1 MNPFLFKFKNL
12 YTLKIPNRR
21 ISFDSSIDML
31 IVNSGNENKLLINDD
46 TLSLGTKK
54 ESNERGG
61 GEDQKADL
69 L

>member
-1 MNPFLFKFKNL
+1 MNPFLFKFKNS

-46 TLSLGTKK
+46 MLFIGTKK
-54 ESNERGG
+54 ENNERGG